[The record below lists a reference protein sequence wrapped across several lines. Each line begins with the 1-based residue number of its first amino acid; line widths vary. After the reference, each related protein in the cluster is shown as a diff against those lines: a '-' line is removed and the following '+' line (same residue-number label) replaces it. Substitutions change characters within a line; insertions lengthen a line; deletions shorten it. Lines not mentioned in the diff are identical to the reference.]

1 MLQEFPPENYVNWIL
16 KVNNSQITL
25 LIALI
30 IIDLILTSI
39 RSSLLNVR
47 FPRLVSLSEAG
58 MVKVEKTMELVT
70 KRARTRS
77 TLKLGQALVRF
88 MIAGLV
94 LLNFV
99 IPNLNEEFSILVMA
113 YMLLIG
119 LVLWLLEFIL
129 ERLILKDPESWSVR
143 FTPLASFL
151 ITLFSPLLFLPLRL
165 SRSSESRNLVTITED
180 ELIHLV
186 DASQRAGEIEKDE
199 SEMIHSVFEFGDTMA
214 KEIMI
219 PRVDM
224 LSLEVNTPLEEA
236 ADKLLES
243 GYSRVPVY
251 EEQIDNIIG
260 LLYTKDMLQAWRSGN
275 EITSLRSLLRTARF
289 IPETKKMDELL
300 DEMQAARMHI
310 AIVVDEYGGVAGL
323 VTLEDI
329 IEEIFGEIEDE
340 YDDSEGELWQQV
352 APQEYLFDGRIPLEE
367 INDLFGANLPTEEAD
382 TIGGLIF
389 ARIGSVPKQGDT
401 LEEDGIV
408 LTVENLHERRVHR
421 VHAVFPIPM
430 DQPESEEATYND
442 ES

>member
-151 ITLFSPLLFLPLRL
+151 DRRLRAP
-165 SRSSESRNLVTITED
+165 SGRAEGNPHVRPVRGDPS
-180 ELIHLV
+180 
-186 DASQRAGEIEKDE
+186 AGELPD
-199 SEMIHSVFEFGDTMA
+199 HAFFA
-214 KEIMI
+214 AA
-219 PRVDM
+219 
-224 LSLEVNTPLEEA
+224 LSTVA
-236 ADKLLES
+236 A
-243 GYSRVPVY
+243 V
-251 EEQIDNIIG
+251 Q
-260 LLYTKDMLQAWRSGN
+260 
-275 EITSLRSLLRTARF
+275 
-289 IPETKKMDELL
+289 
-300 DEMQAARMHI
+300 
-310 AIVVDEYGGVAGL
+310 
-323 VTLEDI
+323 
-329 IEEIFGEIEDE
+329 
-340 YDDSEGELWQQV
+340 
-352 APQEYLFDGRIPLEE
+352 
-367 INDLFGANLPTEEAD
+367 
-382 TIGGLIF
+382 
-389 ARIGSVPKQGDT
+389 KQ
-401 LEEDGIV
+401 
-408 LTVENLHERRVHR
+408 
-421 VHAVFPIPM
+421 
-430 DQPESEEATYND
+430 
-442 ES
+442 

>member
-1 MLQEFPPENYVNWIL
+1 MNNTQIL
-16 KVNNSQITL
+16 L
-25 LIALI
+25 LIALTI
-30 IIDLILTSI
+30 VDLILTSI

-77 TLKLGQALVRF
+77 TLKLGQALTRF
-88 MIAGLV
+88 LIAGLV
-94 LLNFV
+94 MLNFV
-99 IPNLNEEFSILVMA
+99 IPSLSDEIQGPVLGYMMLVG
-113 YMLLIG
+113 LI
-119 LVLWLLEFIL
+119 LWLLEFIL
-129 ERLILKDPESWSVR
+129 ERLILMDPESWSVR
-143 FTPLASFL
+143 LTPLASFL

-165 SRSSESRNLVTITED
+165 SKGSESRNLVTITED

-236 ADKLLES
+236 VDKLLET

-260 LLYTKDMLQAWRSGN
+260 LLYTKDMLQVWRSGN
-275 EITSLRSLLRTARF
+275 QITSLRPLLRTARF
-289 IPETKKMDELL
+289 IPETKKVDELL
-300 DEMQAARMHI
+300 DEMQAARIHI

-329 IEEIFGEIEDE
+329 IEEIFGEIQDE
-340 YDDSEGELWQQV
+340 YDDGEEELWQQI
-352 APQEYLFDGRIPLEE
+352 APQEYLFDGRILLDE
-367 INDLFGANLPTEEAD
+367 INNLFGTTLPTEDAD

-389 ARIGSVPKQGDT
+389 ARIGSVPHKGDT
-401 LEEDGIV
+401 LEENGIV
-408 LTVENLHERRVHR
+408 LTVEDLQERRVHR
-421 VHAVFPIPM
+421 VHAVFPGPKHPPEIKEETEH
-430 DQPESEEATYND
+430 DQR
-442 ES
+442 